1 MINEYASRLSKIN
14 ESATFKYSA
23 LAKKPGIIDLTIGR
37 TNFDTP
43 KAIKDAAKKALDE
56 GKVNYTPTKG
66 IPELREKIAEK
77 LTKENNI
84 SVDKESVIVSAGAKQ
99 LIFEALMATINPGD
113 IVALPNPSWV
123 SYEAL
128 ISFAEGKALWL
139 PTKPEKG
146 FIPDEDFLSVLENS
160 KPKLIM
166 INSPNNPTGAAY
178 PEKVIREIVEIAERK
193 DAWLLSDEIYEKLL
207 YEGAHFSAGSIY
219 DKTITINGY
228 SKEFSMTGWRLGYAA
243 SKKKEAIENMN
254 LIQGQTVSCATSFV
268 QYAAIAAY
276 TPEARKEVDDIKK
289 ELVTRRDHL
298 MKAVKDTGAVCA
310 KPAGAFYIFPSYG
323 DIDDIKLADKLLE
336 AGVATIPGSPFGSQG
351 RGCVRMSYGASKIED
366 IDKAIERIKTALR

>member
-1 MINEYASRLSKIN
+1 MEFAPRTLRIN

-23 LAKKPGIIDLTIGR
+23 LAKKPGMIDLTIGR

-43 KAIKDAAKKALDE
+43 KIIKDAAKKALDE

-77 LTKENNI
+77 LIKENRI
-84 SVDKESVIVSAGAKQ
+84 TGIDKEQIIVSAGAKQ
-99 LIFEALMATINPGD
+99 LIFEALMALISDND
-113 IVALPNPSWV
+113 VVAMPNPSWV

-128 ISFAEGKALWL
+128 IALAEGKPLWL

-146 FIPDEDFLSVLENS
+146 FIPDEDFFSALENS
-160 KPKLIM
+160 KVKLIM

-178 PEKVIREIVEIAERK
+178 PKEVIEKIVDIAQRK
-193 DAWLLSDEIYEKLL
+193 DAWILSDEIYERLL
-207 YEGAHFSAGSIY
+207 YEGEHFSAGSIY

-228 SKEFSMTGWRLGYAA
+228 SKECSMTGWRLGYAA
-243 SKKKEAIENMN
+243 SKSREAIEKMN

-276 TPEARKEVDDIKK
+276 SDEARKNVYEMKK
-289 ELVTRRDHL
+289 ELKERRDHL
-298 MKAVKDTGAVCA
+298 MKGIKETGAVCA

-323 DIDDIKLADKLLE
+323 DQDDIKLADKLLE

-351 RGCVRMSYGASKIED
+351 RGCVRMSYGATRIPELEE
-366 IDKAIERIKTALR
+366 AIEKIKKALA